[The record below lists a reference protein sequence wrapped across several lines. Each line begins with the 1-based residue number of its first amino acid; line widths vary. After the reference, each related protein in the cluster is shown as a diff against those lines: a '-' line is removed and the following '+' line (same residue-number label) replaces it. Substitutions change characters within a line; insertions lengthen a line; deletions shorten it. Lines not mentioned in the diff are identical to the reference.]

1 MKGKNI
7 MLILCLD
14 MMNKARL
21 KLTTFAFGIQCS
33 ASWATHPLHLASH
46 FYVNYTH
53 SLHPVQVTTAIMC
66 TLVSCHKKTKEKSWW
81 LQSNALPLSYK
92 RISSAQRESNTWP
105 FECYSNCDNLNPN
118 LMFNDQ
124 NQVHSL
130 LYWNQK
136 VLLKNIHN
144 MQHTPRLIPLTP
156 TDRLSKRATPSWRE
170 QVLNNTRS
178 SEPTCIQP

>member
-1 MKGKNI
+1 MTRDKRSTVLRQKDWTPRRGI
-7 MLILCLD
+7 EPRSPAWQAGILDTILSRRAITITYVL
-14 MMNKARL
+14 NAARFQ
-21 KLTTFAFGIQCS
+21 LTTFGFGIQCS

-92 RISSAQRESNTWP
+92 RISSAQRESHTWP
-105 FECYSNCDNLNPN
+105 FECYSNSDNLNPN
-118 LMFNDQ
+118 LMFIDQ

-130 LYWNQK
+130 LY
-136 VLLKNIHN
+136 
-144 MQHTPRLIPLTP
+144 
-156 TDRLSKRATPSWRE
+156 
-170 QVLNNTRS
+170 
-178 SEPTCIQP
+178 